1 MGKPY
6 SITETTTGAGGFA
19 PAPSP
24 SRPSSAGD
32 AWHFLAT
39 FVRHPRTIGA
49 VAPSSRRLA
58 AAMLAAAD
66 LESAKVVV
74 ELGAGTGAIT
84 GPIRRRIGPHATFIS
99 MELNPGAVDRLRRR
113 FRGIHVI
120 CDSAENLRLHLDL
133 LGLQNAD
140 CIISSLPWS
149 SMDAEVQ
156 RRVLGVDRRLAAAR
170 RIVQHDGLPPCQR
183 LRGRQAFPLG
193 TRPAFRPDRVEQG
206 RLGQHPA
213 GVRLSR
219 LEDLAGFHLGVACG
233 PRDGKESMDEFC
245 SGKGRR

>member
-19 PAPSP
+19 PAPGP
-24 SRPSSAGD
+24 GRPSSAGD

-156 RRVLGVDRRLAAAR
+156 RRVLESTAASLRPGGSFSTMAYLHASGYAAAR
-170 RIVQHDGLPPCQR
+170 HFRSELVRHFGRIESSKVVWANIP
-183 LRGRQAFPLG
+183 
-193 TRPAFRPDRVEQG
+193 PAFVY
-206 RLGQHPA
+206 H
-213 GVRLSR
+213 
-219 LEDLAGFHLGVACG
+219 CW
-233 PRDGKESMDEFC
+233 KT
-245 SGKGRR
+245 